1 MFHELSNLRVG
12 ASHSQRIMQVL
23 RAITLARRENTERW
37 SWTHTTTRHFKL
49 GHVFSLC
56 GCLLHCTMFGN
67 TATFTSPLMNLLLC
81 EWHCC
86 AVVSWREWW
95 WTINLIHILLLCYG
109 CQLVARRGWAVAWR
123 GWAVAWRGWAV
134 ARRRGTINLI
144 HSLLRDRRARNVVW
158 QGQAIS
164 CRRSTIDLSRIVL
177 LWDGR
182 GGAVARRGWAVARRG
197 WAVAR
202 RGWAEARETLSSTTK
217 LILHVA
223 VAVAVAP
230 RKDNLQRI
238 VAVAVHRIL
247 ASFWLYLFSDF
258 RFHLDAIIRAL
269 FYTCR

>member
-37 SWTHTTTRHFKL
+37 SWTHTTTWHFKL
-49 GHVFSLC
+49 GHVLSLR
-56 GCLLHCTMFGN
+56 GCLLHYAIFGN
-67 TATFTSPLMNLLLC
+67 TATFTSSLMDLLLC
-81 EWHCC
+81 EWHGC
-86 AVVSWREWW
+86 AVVSCREWW
-95 WTINLIHILLLCYG
+95 WTINLIHILLLCDG
-109 CQLVARRGWAVAWR
+109 CQLVVRRGWAVARRGWAVAW
-123 GWAVAWRGWAV
+123 
-134 ARRRGTINLI
+134 RRGTINLI

-158 QGQAIS
+158 QGQAVS
-164 CRRSTIDLSRIVL
+164 CRRSSIDLSRILL
-177 LWDGR
+177 LWDVR